1 MRDTVQREGFS
12 AVVNEW
18 IEILLRD
25 RNHPSIVGWCAF
37 NENFEDTGELQQ
49 MIWNITKAI
58 DPTRPA
64 LESSG
69 WAHTLPHPEVRDAHD
84 YTGEPESLR
93 KRWENFF
100 TAPPEGP
107 FPPSITS
114 LHRRGTAPRRRH
126 LPRQPRRSSLRHLH
140 GAHQR
145 RIAGREC
152 WPVRRPILHRQP
164 RCDHGRDDLDLAP

>member
-114 LHRRGTAPRRRH
+114 LHRRGTVP
-126 LPRQPRRSSLRHLH
+126 PPPSRRSSKTD
-140 GAHQR
+140 R
-145 RIAGREC
+145 RSRVLAGS
-152 WPVRRPILHRQP
+152 PSAILHRQP